1 MRVIP
6 PIPLKEDFE
15 GVEVGKVPAHW
26 IAAPGKF
33 VVEEE
38 EQNGNRV
45 LKKLSRN
52 PALWRTSV
60 FIGQPS
66 MSGYTVQADMKAA
79 ARRRRSPD
87 MGVIANR
94 YVLNIKVSRQELQI
108 RSWHSELRM
117 AKTIPF
123 TSKPDVW
130 YRMKMRV
137 DATDSQ
143 AVIRGKVWPREEP
156 EPKNWTLEVEDPRPN
171 REGSPG
177 IYGWSSADIFYDNIL
192 VTKNK
197 P

>member
-1 MRVIP
+1 MATANLDR
-6 PIPLKEDFE
+6 LAALDF
-15 GVEVGKVPAHW
+15 A
-26 IAAPGKF
+26 
-33 VVEEE
+33 
-38 EQNGNRV
+38 R
-45 LKKLSRN
+45 
-52 PALWRTSV
+52 
-60 FIGQPS
+60 
-66 MSGYTVQADMKAA
+66 SGYTVQADMKAA

-94 YVLNIKVSRQELQI
+94 YVLNIKLARQELQI

-156 EPKNWTLEVEDPRPN
+156 EP
-171 REGSPG
+171 S
-177 IYGWSSADIFYDNIL
+177 
-192 VTKNK
+192 
-197 P
+197 

>member
-1 MRVIP
+1 
-6 PIPLKEDFE
+6 
-15 GVEVGKVPAHW
+15 
-26 IAAPGKF
+26 
-33 VVEEE
+33 
-38 EQNGNRV
+38 
-45 LKKLSRN
+45 
-52 PALWRTSV
+52 
-60 FIGQPS
+60 
-66 MSGYTVQADMKAA
+66 
-79 ARRRRSPD
+79 
-87 MGVIANR
+87 
-94 YVLNIKVSRQELQI
+94 
-108 RSWHSELRM
+108 M

-192 VTKNK
+192 VTKNT